1 MKKLLCMTIA
11 LLFITKVEAQKNK
24 NGVIYD
30 KHPALELVKEF
41 NLAFVSGDNEKLKSL
56 VTEDVKLWNSMSTDK
71 SQEANGLKTIIGWS
85 NYWSNQLKGFSI
97 EPKGQAYPDAFKFK
111 GDQLWVYTYEIL
123 KGVDKENGFMIETP
137 FDRSFLLNKEGTKIT
152 WILESF
158 NTAHIEKYWNSFK
171 KRSNGKIW
179 RDHPFIDSVRRL
191 MNNFGLGE
199 IDLAYAEHHPKAKIY
214 DINMPIGEYHTLE
227 QRREFE
233 KGVFA
238 NFDLISVDESGY
250 PDLLEYNGDGMEVLS
265 WWTMTFKDKRSKE
278 NIKVYLHRSD
288 TLNDEGKITRSV
300 VYYNGQ
306 LLK

>member
-1 MKKLLCMTIA
+1 MKKILCITIS
-11 LLFITKVEAQKNK
+11 LLFISELEAQKNR

-41 NLAFVSGDNEKLKSL
+41 NTAFVSGDSEKIKGL

-71 SQEANGLKTIIGWS
+71 NQEASGLQTIIGWS
-85 NYWSNQLKGFSI
+85 NYWSSRLKEFSI

-137 FDRSFLLNKEGTKIT
+137 LDRSFLLNKEGTKIA

-179 RDHPFIDSVRRL
+179 RDHPYIGSVRRL

-199 IDLAYAEHHPKAKIY
+199 VDLAYAEYNPNARIY

-227 QRREFE
+227 QRREWE

-238 NFDLISVDESGY
+238 NFDLVSVDESGY
-250 PDLLEYNGDGMEVLS
+250 PDLLEYNGDGMDILS
-265 WWTMTFKDKRSKE
+265 WWIMTFKDKRSKK
-278 NIKVYLHRSD
+278 NLKVYLHRSD